1 MTFVTRA
8 VIAARGQH
16 SSLRGA
22 PAQKKEETASEKRH
36 FRLLR
41 LCRIELSADDGG
53 ELSVSAAR
61 ESDLRLRAV
70 SGLAARLLYW
80 ALAAPIYLLVTL
92 STCLVLLFG
101 VNLMNT
107 APLASVHNITDHYAK
122 SQRADEDQDGAIP
135 RLRDVP
141 ISEINRVFY
150 LDPGAQ

>member
-1 MTFVTRA
+1 MMVENSPSPLPERAIYGFVLFLGSQLGFCLYVVWA
-8 VIAARGQH
+8 VVPDAWLH
-16 SSLRGA
+16 SAGLTYW
-22 PAQKKEETASEKRH
+22 PQK
-36 FRLLR
+36 
-41 LCRIELSADDGG
+41 
-53 ELSVSAAR
+53 
-61 ESDLRLRAV
+61 
-70 SGLAARLLYW
+70 YW

-122 SQRADEDQDGAIP
+122 SQRADEDQEGAIP